1 MKNCCN
7 VIVSECFYK
16 GVSNASSPI
25 GHNIAYFRNKYG
37 KDISIY
43 SLNHCMK
50 GIIDKK
56 LNFEQSISFEN
67 LKELVYAREGSRV
80 IEGFGRRD
88 IDTMIRIITT
98 G

>member
-1 MKNCCN
+1 
-7 VIVSECFYK
+7 
-16 GVSNASSPI
+16 
-25 GHNIAYFRNKYG
+25 
-37 KDISIY
+37 
-43 SLNHCMK
+43 MK